1 MFKEKDKEENLYHT
15 ALILGKKIKLG
26 TPKANIELRKLL
38 QEYGSFKEIYR
49 SFYPLMNSS
58 EDLECIHGIEN
69 VKREIEGAG
78 EYRTITI
85 NDKEFPSRLKNVED
99 AVPAL
104 YTKGNLDIFNEKT
117 MAVVGTREIY
127 PGKNDLEIKE
137 ANEFLEGLL
146 DKKYAIVSGL
156 ANGSDTIAHKYA
168 IEHGGKTIAV
178 IGTSL
183 SKSYPQENK
192 GLQAKIAEEHL
203 LVSEY
208 PIGAYVY
215 NSFPLRDKTIASLSE
230 GVVVIKAGDKSGTIH
245 TVREAVKQGKKIYV
259 LKNNFFEKHEW
270 LTKYK
275 ENIEEA

>member
-1 MFKEKDKEENLYHT
+1 MFKDKNKEENLYHA
-15 ALILGKKIKLG
+15 ALILSKKIKLCSS
-26 TPKANIELRKLL
+26 KSNAELRKLL
-38 QEYGSFKEIYR
+38 QEYGGFKEIYR
-49 SFYPLMNSS
+49 SFYSLLKDN
-58 EDLECIHGIEN
+58 EDLSGIAGIEN
-69 VKREIEGAG
+69 IIKGIENAG
-78 EYRTITI
+78 DYKTLTI
-85 NDKEFPSRLKNVED
+85 NDSEFPSKLKNVED
-99 AVPAL
+99 ATPVL
-104 YTKGNLDIFNEKT
+104 YTKGNLDLFNEKST
-117 MAVVGTREIY
+117 AVVGTRDIY
-127 PGKNDLEIKE
+127 PGKNQADIDE
-137 ANEFLEGLL
+137 AKAVLEGLL
-146 DKKYAIVSGL
+146 KKNHLIVSGL
-156 ANGSDTIAHKYA
+156 AMGSDTIAHNYA

-178 IGTSL
+178 IGTPL
-183 SKSYPQENK
+183 NKSYPPDNK
-192 GLQAKIAEEHL
+192 GLQKKIAEEHL